1 MNRQREK
8 EKKLAVAVDDFWTHA
23 CINPSIDQSIC
34 EDENTIINDNN
45 DELESLGE
53 QRLIYIY
60 EICEALN
67 GEVSVLVALMEGR
80 RNTMEEMS
88 RL

>member
-1 MNRQREK
+1 MN
-8 EKKLAVAVDDFWTHA
+8 T

-88 RL
+88 RLEVLL